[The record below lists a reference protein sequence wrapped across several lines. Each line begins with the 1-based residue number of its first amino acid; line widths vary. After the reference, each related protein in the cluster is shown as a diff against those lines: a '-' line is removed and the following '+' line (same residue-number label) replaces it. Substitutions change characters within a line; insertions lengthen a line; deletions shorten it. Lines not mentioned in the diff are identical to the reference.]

1 VKSLQGVRKVALVLA
16 LLALLAPGCGRIKN
30 ASERVKKSNDLKQLG
45 LMYHSY
51 VDNHRKGPASADDLM
66 TAMAG
71 EPGAKAVVQM
81 VKDGK
86 YVLIWGTSIAEMQK
100 NPQGSTGTV
109 LGYEATAPTAGG
121 LVLMGDGAVQ
131 NMTAAEFAAAP
142 KALPVGAR
150 PDR

>member
-1 VKSLQGVRKVALVLA
+1 VKTLRAVRKVALVLA
-16 LLALLAPGCGRIKN
+16 VMALLAPGCGRIKN
-30 ASERVKKSNDLKQLG
+30 AADRAKKSNDLKQLG

-51 VDNHRKGPASADDLM
+51 IDANRKGPASADELM

-86 YVLIWGTSIAEMQK
+86 YVLIWGTTIAEMQK

-131 NMTAAEFAAAP
+131 NMTAAELAAAP
-142 KALPVGAR
+142 KAQPVSR
-150 PDR
+150 